1 MTKTITII
9 KNICHCVKG
18 KKMNNEKMDLAPI
31 KRQVSAVVS
40 SAGSLEINNKPDL
53 IKATDVLTKIK
64 SIANE
69 IKEKKDSI
77 IKPLNEALKN
87 ARDLFRPLE
96 TDYSEAETTVKMKM
110 VIFNQ
115 QEEKKAAEATAKIEQ
130 KVEAGKMSMEVA
142 ADKIEEVI
150 PENKVE
156 GKSGSIQFR
165 VVKKVVIENEFD
177 VPREFLMLDMVKIR
191 KAALNGF
198 IIKGVKVVE
207 EKVVASGRN

>member
-77 IKPLNEALKN
+77 IKPLNEAKN
-87 ARDLFRPLE
+87 NAMDLFRPLE
-96 TDYSEAETTVKMKM
+96 SDWSEAERIVKKKM
-110 VIFNQ
+110 TIFGDQ
-115 QEEKKAAEATAKIEQ
+115 QAEKAREKEVEITEKIES
-130 KVEAGKMSMEVA
+130 GKMDIEKGA
-142 ADKIEEVI
+142 EKLDKIT
-150 PENKVE
+150 PANKIE
-156 GKSGSIQFR
+156 ADNGSIQFR
-165 VVKKVVIENEFD
+165 MVKKVVIENEFD
-177 VPREFLMLDMVKIR
+177 VPRDFLILDMVKIR
-191 KAALNGF
+191 RSALAGF
-198 IIKGVKVVE
+198 IIPGVKVVE
-207 EKVVASGRN
+207 EREVSSYQK

>member
-40 SAGSLEINNKPDL
+40 SAGLLEINNKPDL